1 MLTNLRTVV
10 HVLLILENFIRKI
23 FSFKLAHLKIASSNI
38 LRHQARYAWSCGG
51 VPTRLFFI
59 YHSRSSSMR
68 GWFTLRHVI
77 LSREAGL
84 HCCTSSYHER
94 LVYIAARHPITRGW
108 FTLLH
113 VILYHERLV
122 YTAARH
128 PINHERLVYT
138 AARHPI
144 TRGWFTLLH
153 VILSITRGWFT
164 LLNVILSR
172 EAGLHCCTSSYQSR
186 EAGLHCCT
194 SSYQS
199 REAGLHCCTSSY
211 LARLIKVDVHIL
223 L

>member
-68 GWFTLRHVI
+68 GWFTLRHII
-77 LSREAGL
+77 LSREVGL

-94 LVYIAARHPITRGW
+94 LVY
-108 FTLLH
+108 
-113 VILYHERLV
+113 
-122 YTAARH
+122 TAARH
-128 PINHERLVYT
+128 PLSRE
-138 AARHPI
+138 A
-144 TRGWFTLLH
+144 GLH
-153 VILSITRGWFT
+153 CWTSSYQSREAGLHCCTSSYQ
-164 LLNVILSR
+164 SR